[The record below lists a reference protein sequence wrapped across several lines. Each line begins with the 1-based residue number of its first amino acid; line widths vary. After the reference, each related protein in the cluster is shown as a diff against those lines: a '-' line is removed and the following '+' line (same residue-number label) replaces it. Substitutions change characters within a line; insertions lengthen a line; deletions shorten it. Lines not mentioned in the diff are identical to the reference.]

1 MVTAIVII
9 VLLALLLL
17 GLFAFQQA
25 RKKTELQQRRSE
37 LKDRFGP
44 EYERYLAGSDNRDKA
59 ERKLA
64 QIVDRRDKLSVREL
78 SSQEKSRFS
87 DRWSA
92 AQARFVDEPPA
103 AVDDAEKLI
112 NDVMKER
119 GYPVDDFGARSDMVM
134 VDHPEIVQEYRS
146 AHESHE
152 RHRASGKLETEDLR
166 LAFMHYRKLFHALV
180 GTPEPV
186 TETRPLASGKHAGPV
201 TPTTQ
206 TTQTQPM
213 DAGTD
218 EARDP
223 RVADAGATDEARPG
237 TSERRP
243 PISSARS
250 DVPQDRVVAGRVTD
264 SVNRETTPR
273 TVGARQDTRP
283 VQETR

>member
-17 GLFAFQQA
+17 GLFAFQKA

-64 QIVDRRDKLSVREL
+64 TIVDRREKLSIREL
-78 SSQEKSRFS
+78 TDQEKSRFG

-119 GYPVDDFGARSDMVM
+119 GYPMDDFGTRSDMIM
-134 VDHPEIVQEYRS
+134 VDHPQIVQEYRS

-152 RHRASGKLETEDLR
+152 RHRASGQLETEDLR
-166 LAFMHYRKLFHALV
+166 QAFMHYRTLFHALM
-180 GTPEPV
+180 GTSEPDS
-186 TETRPLASGKHAGPV
+186 ETRPVASGKHAGPV
-201 TPTTQ
+201 APTTGSHSV
-206 TTQTQPM
+206 

-218 EARDP
+218 GTSDP
-223 RVADAGATDEARPG
+223 GVADARATDEVRPG
-237 TSERRP
+237 SSDRRP
-243 PISSARS
+243 PINPTRS
-250 DVPQDRVVAGRVTD
+250 EAAQDRVVGGRVKDGTD
-264 SVNRETTPR
+264 RESTP
-273 TVGARQDTRP
+273 GAVDARPDTRP

>member
-17 GLFAFQQA
+17 GLFAFQKA

-59 ERKLA
+59 ERRLA
-64 QIVDRRDKLSVREL
+64 TIVDRRDKLSIREL
-78 SSQEKSRFS
+78 TSQEKSRFG

-166 LAFMHYRKLFHALV
+166 QAFMHYRTLFHALV
-180 GTPEPV
+180 GLPEPV
-186 TETRPLASGKHAGPV
+186 SATRPMPSGKHAEPV
-201 TPTTQ
+201 APTT
-206 TTQTQPM
+206 TETQPM
-213 DAGTD
+213 DADGD
-218 EARDP
+218 EARGT
-223 RVADAGATDEARPG
+223 RVPDARAADQARPG
-237 TSERRP
+237 ASDRRP
-243 PISSARS
+243 PISSSRS
-250 DVPQDRVVAGRVTD
+250 GVAQDRVVAGRVTD
-264 SVNRETTPR
+264 PADRGTTPETTD
-273 TVGARQDTRP
+273 ARPDTRP